1 MVSTI
6 EQQVKQGKLVQQ
18 ILTLVKEDVLVDRA
32 MEDLEESIIKITNL
46 ICYANNIT
54 EKQRFENAQVYTIS
68 CHEDAILLPLIT
80 AIELSS
86 LQCRETVSISTT
98 TMKPSEPNISNA
110 EPPCAKRTSIE
121 EGKALNIRTH
131 QDYSLYKEIPK
142 LEGETGHTT
151 ASQTV
156 SELEETKV

>member
-18 ILTLVKEDVLVDRA
+18 ILTLVKEDVLADHV
-32 MEDLEESIIKITNL
+32 MEDLEESIMKITNL

-54 EKQRFENAQVYTIS
+54 EKQRFETAQIHTIS

-80 AIELSS
+80 AIESS
-86 LQCRETVSISTT
+86 SIQCRETVSISTV
-98 TMKPSEPNISNA
+98 TMKSDETNVRETEHTGN
-110 EPPCAKRTSIE
+110 KRTSIE
-121 EGKALNIRTH
+121 EGKTLAIQSQQEYSSY
-131 QDYSLYKEIPK
+131 QDIPK
-142 LEGETGHTT
+142 LEAKKDHTIAAQT
-151 ASQTV
+151 A